1 MMPVL
6 FANAVWLLICGG
18 FGVLFMLQARI
29 DRAKGRQPG
38 GDD

>member
-18 FGVLFMLQARI
+18 FGVLFMLQAKI
-29 DRAKGRQPG
+29 DRAKGRRPG